1 MTYVALTHL
10 REAMRSYDGE
20 GAADAAKEAVNSGID
35 PLAALEVLTEAIRE
49 IGERFG
55 AGELW
60 LPDLVGAADTMQ
72 KAVPILEEA
81 LQAGNRQRES
91 RGIVVIG
98 TVLGDIHDIGKGM
111 VATLLTAENFIVHD
125 LGVNLSAEDFIDGIK
140 EHEPDILAMSALL
153 TTTAPEMKR
162 VIETLET
169 GGVRKKVIVMVG
181 GAAVTQDFAERIG
194 ADGYSPTA
202 PGAVKLAKALLSKE

>member
-1 MTYVALTHL
+1 MTELVLTQL
-10 REAMRSYDGE
+10 REAMRCYDGE
-20 GAADAAKEAVNSGID
+20 AAAEAAREAVRSGID
-35 PLAALEVLTEAIRE
+35 PLAALDVLTETIRD

-72 KAVPILEEA
+72 RAVPILEKA
-81 LQAGNRQRES
+81 LQAVNGQRES
-91 RGIVVIG
+91 CGIVVIG

-125 LGVNLSAEDFIDGIK
+125 LGVNLSAEEFIAGVNKYDA
-140 EHEPDILAMSALL
+140 DVLAMSALL

-162 VIETLET
+162 VIETLERE
-169 GGVRKKVIVMVG
+169 GMRKRVMVIVG

-202 PGAVKLAKALLSKE
+202 PGAAKLAKALLCKR